1 MTPPIRK
8 GPRPLLVAMACALLA
23 AYRPALAAE
32 SPLPGPVDPRI
43 RTVFYNP
50 LQVVTLDGFFGY
62 QMMIEFGP
70 EERIENVSIGDG
82 LAWQVTPNR
91 RASLLFLKPV
101 AKTAGTNMT
110 VVTNLRRYAFELRAR
125 KSAGP
130 RAPDMAYVVRFTYP
144 AEPVP
149 PPAPPPAPP
158 KPPERKNLAYTY
170 TGSRLSLP
178 ALVFDDGQFT
188 YFQWPEA
195 VPTPAIFLA
204 SADGSESIVNY
215 GVRDGYVV
223 VEQLAPRFVLRN
235 GKEVT
240 TVINEAWRDPVPDAT
255 APRPHDARTARDA
268 ARVGAPR

>member
-1 MTPPIRK
+1 MKAPSLRGRLFGAAIA
-8 GPRPLLVAMACALLA
+8 GAMLA
-23 AYRPALAAE
+23 APASGLAAE
-32 SPLPGPVDPRI
+32 SPTPGPVDPRI
-43 RTVFYNP
+43 RTIFYDP

-70 EERIENVSIGDG
+70 GEKIENVSIGDG

-110 VVTNLRRYAFELRAR
+110 VVTNQRRYAFELRAR
-125 KSAGP
+125 KPAGP

-144 AEPVP
+144 YVAP
-149 PPAPPPAPP
+149 PPLPPPPAPP
-158 KPPERKNLAYTY
+158 KPPQRKNLAYTY

-178 ALVFDDGQFT
+178 SLVFDDGRFT
-188 YFQWPEA
+188 YFQWPTA
-195 VPTPAIFLA
+195 VSTPALFLLLP
-204 SADGSESIVNY
+204 DGSESIVNY
-215 GVRDGYVV
+215 GVRDGFVV

-240 TVINEAWRDPVPDAT
+240 TVINDAWRDPVPEAT
-255 APRPHDARTARDA
+255 APRPHDAKTAKDA
-268 ARVGAPR
+268 ARAGAHR